1 MYFVCLLYINA
12 NFTYA
17 RQPCTYVHPRF
28 ASLSCSLA
36 LPLSL
41 SLPVDKTVLL
51 NAEQLCAVV
60 AVLAPLAVCSTD
72 LLSYIVYQVK
82 SARLI

>member
-1 MYFVCLLYINA
+1 MYNVRSLNINA
-12 NFTYA
+12 TFTYA

-28 ASLSCSLA
+28 VSLSCSLSHCC
-36 LPLSL
+36 SL
-41 SLPVDKTVLL
+41 SLPADKTVLL

-60 AVLAPLAVCSTD
+60 AVLPPFAVCSTD
-72 LLSYIVYQVK
+72 LLSYLVCQVK